1 MSSPRLTD
9 DDLTPLEPQEED
21 LGLGKVAAQRIRGR
35 FLGKDGRP
43 TSRKFGM
50 GTQYIER
57 AYLHALGLTW
67 GMFLGWSLG
76 GLFLLNGV
84 FAVAYSALG
93 PGAIA
98 GTEGLGLSDP
108 FLRALVFS
116 VGVFTT
122 SGIGVMHPVGSTAN
136 WLYLVESFVGPLVLV
151 IVAGLLIARL
161 TRPRTRIGF
170 SESMVIAPYEGGRGL
185 MFRMVNL
192 RLSELTDVQVRLNV
206 SMFVTVNGERY
217 REFFRLELERD
228 AVEFFTLHWTIVHPI
243 TAESP
248 LRGMTPEAL
257 AEAEAEFLI
266 LFTAHEETFST
277 RVMARTSY
285 LYNEVTWDAKFDSI
299 FVNAEEGSI
308 AIDVERLSQLERLPE
323 GSTSRPAAREQ
334 SAVGA

>member
-1 MSSPRLTD
+1 MTSPRLD
-9 DDLTPLEPQEED
+9 DDAPIPEPLEED

-50 GTQYIER
+50 GAQYIER

-67 GMFLGWSLG
+67 GAFLAWSLG
-76 GLFLLNGV
+76 SLFLLNGC

-93 PGAIA
+93 SGAIA
-98 GTEGLGLSDP
+98 GTEMLGLTDP

-122 SGIGVMHPVGSTAN
+122 SGIGMMHPVGSTAN

-151 IVAGLLIARL
+151 TVAGLLIARL
-161 TRPRTRIGF
+161 TRPRTRIAF
-170 SESMVIAPYEGGRGL
+170 SESMVVAPYEGGRGL

-217 REFFRLELERD
+217 RDFFRLELERD
-228 AVEFFTLHWTIVHPI
+228 VVEFFTLHWTIVHPI
-243 TAESP
+243 TEKSP

-308 AIDVERLSQLERLPE
+308 AIDVERLSLLERLPE
-323 GSTSRPAAREQ
+323 GTTAQPAPLERG
-334 SAVGA
+334 V